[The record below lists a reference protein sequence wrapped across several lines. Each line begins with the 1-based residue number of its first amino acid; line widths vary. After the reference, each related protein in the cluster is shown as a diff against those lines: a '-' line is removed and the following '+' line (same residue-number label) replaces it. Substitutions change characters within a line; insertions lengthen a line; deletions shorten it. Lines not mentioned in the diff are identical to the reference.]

1 MACFIDRTKAE
12 ACLAVANL
20 SAFRFH
26 SELQGCMVKYCLLH
40 RTQWSAKAE
49 ALLNFSLGAKMNKN
63 DLIAAVAASQNMT
76 QSQAQDAVDAT
87 FSTITNALAGGDEV
101 RIPGFGVF
109 AVNDR
114 AARTG
119 RNPKTG
125 ETIQIAASKQPKLK
139 VAKAL
144 KEAVNG

>member
-1 MACFIDRTKAE
+1 
-12 ACLAVANL
+12 
-20 SAFRFH
+20 
-26 SELQGCMVKYCLLH
+26 MVKYCLLH
-40 RTQWSAKAE
+40 WTHSSAKSE

-87 FSTITNALAGGDEV
+87 FATITNALAGGDEV
-101 RIPGFGVF
+101 RVPGFGVF
-109 AVNDR
+109 AVSDR
-114 AARTG
+114 AARQG

-144 KEAVNG
+144 KDAVNG

>member
-1 MACFIDRTKAE
+1 MTAPAQGGKSKEFSFF
-12 ACLAVANL
+12 ANL
-20 SAFRFH
+20 FAFRFRN
-26 SELQGCMVKYCLLH
+26 ELQGCMVKYCLLH
-40 RTQWSAKAE
+40 RTLSSVKSE

-63 DLIAAVAASQNMT
+63 DLIAAVAASQEMT

-87 FSTITNALAGGDEV
+87 FATITNALASGEEV
-101 RIPGFGVF
+101 RVPGFGVF
-109 AVNDR
+109 AVSDR

-144 KEAVNG
+144 KDAVNG